1 MAEERR
7 CRRFAAGSVGAALWV
22 FLGSHAAAADPS
34 PPSPAPPA
42 PISGTPAAPAAAVSA
57 SAAAPVNDEYEEP
70 EFIRQ
75 KPVLPASESAK
86 DVRRLS
92 LGEALQLAARNNLG
106 VVLVKQQLSVSEQAI
121 AQSLGQFE
129 PALNASFLHQ
139 YANTPPSTALEG
151 GATQLLETTGD
162 QASIGYAQRIRF
174 GTQLSLQ
181 WSNNRAQSNFDTAL
195 LPLIYRSQFSL
206 TLTQPLLKGFAFRW
220 EVPNADVLRAQFAT
234 DRARQEVVVSL
245 LGTVRDTEQAYWDL
259 VQALKSYEVQ
269 QGSLEAAREQL
280 DLTQRQIE
288 AGILPPSD
296 LLNAEGT
303 LAQREL
309 TLVQADA
316 GIDQAA
322 DQLRQLLNLPR
333 ESWSQPILPLDAPEY
348 DELHVTFE
356 AALERALQHR
366 PELRQLE
373 LDLEKAGLDV
383 RVAETERLPQ
393 LDASVSYGLIGQRTG
408 LGDTLS
414 QMFSTDASAWSA
426 GVNLT
431 WTPLNR
437 AAKAKLEGLR
447 LNHDALHTLREQALL
462 ALRLELR
469 TAIRGLD
476 TAQRSVRAAAKFR
489 LLAER
494 SLDAEQR
501 KFMNGTSSNF
511 FIAQRQSD
519 LAQAKLAELTALIG
533 HRKAA
538 TALRAAMGVLLDD
551 RRVRLEV
558 SGE

>member
-1 MAEERR
+1 MSVDRSSTRAGV
-7 CRRFAAGSVGAALWV
+7 ALGVLLGSHVAAAAPSPTNSAAPSAPTPASVAGSVAA
-22 FLGSHAAAADPS
+22 S
-34 PPSPAPPA
+34 
-42 PISGTPAAPAAAVSA
+42 
-57 SAAAPVNDEYEEP
+57 DEYEAP
-70 EFIRQ
+70 DFIRE
-75 KPVLPASESAK
+75 KPALPAGVEAK
-86 DVRRLS
+86 DVRKLS
-92 LGEALQLAARNNLG
+92 LGDAMQLAVRNNLG
-106 VVLVKQQLSVSEQAI
+106 IVLVKQQLSVSEQGI
-121 AQSLGQFE
+121 EQSLGQFE
-129 PALNASFLHQ
+129 PALSASYLHQ
-139 YANTPPSTALEG
+139 SAATPPSTVQEG
-151 GATQLLETTGD
+151 GASQILQTSAD
-162 QASIGYAQRIRF
+162 QASVGYTQRIRL

-181 WSNNRAQSNFDTAL
+181 LSTDRAKSSFDTAL
-195 LPLIYRSQFSL
+195 FPLFYRSQLSL
-206 TLTQPLLKGFAFRW
+206 TLTQPLLKGFAFRS
-220 EVPNADVLRAQFAT
+220 EVPNADVLRAQFVT

-269 QGSLEAAREQL
+269 KGSLEAAREQL
-280 DLTQRQIE
+280 GLTQRQIE

-309 TLVQADA
+309 ALVQADA
-316 GIDQAA
+316 TNEQAA

-348 DELHVTFE
+348 DELQVTFDE
-356 AALERALQHR
+356 ALERALQHR

-373 LDLEKAGLDV
+373 LDLEKAGLVV
-383 RVAETERLPQ
+383 RVAETERLAQ
-393 LDASVSYGLIGQRTG
+393 LDASASYGLIGQRTT
-408 LGDTLS
+408 LGDSLN
-414 QMFSTDASAWSA
+414 QLFGADARAWSA
-426 GVNLT
+426 GLNFT

-437 AAKAKLEGLR
+437 GAKAKLEGLR
-447 LNHDALHTLREQALL
+447 LNHEALHTVREQTLL

-476 TAQRSVRAAAKFR
+476 SAARSVRAAAKFR
-489 LLAER
+489 VLAER

-519 LAQAKLAELTALIG
+519 LAQAKLAELGALIA

-551 RRVRLEV
+551 RRVRLDV
-558 SGE
+558 GGQ